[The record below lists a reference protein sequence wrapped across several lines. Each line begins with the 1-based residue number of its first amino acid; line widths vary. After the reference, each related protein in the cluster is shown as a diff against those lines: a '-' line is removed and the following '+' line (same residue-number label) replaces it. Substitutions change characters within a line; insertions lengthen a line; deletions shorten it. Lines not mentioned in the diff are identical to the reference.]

1 MLELRSWNK
10 AEVVFRQGK
19 LRHFLE
25 LNRVQQ
31 GYGLESGRNSKT
43 SYLNTWDFE
52 SLLPLRRT
60 LLILPSPEARSLGG
74 TSSKV
79 VNDKLNSSSWELG
92 SERRKKSCSF

>member
-1 MLELRSWNK
+1 MELRSWNK

-19 LRHFLE
+19 LCHLLE

-31 GYGLESGRNSKT
+31 GYSLEKGKNSKP
-43 SYLNTWDFE
+43 SYLITCDFE

-60 LLILPSPEARSLGG
+60 LLILPRAEARSLGG

>member
-1 MLELRSWNK
+1 MELRSWHK

-19 LRHFLE
+19 LCHLLE
-25 LNRVQQ
+25 LNGVQQ
-31 GYGLESGRNSKT
+31 GYGLENGGNSKT
-43 SYLNTWDFE
+43 SCLNTWDFE

-60 LLILPSPEARSLGG
+60 LLILPRAEARSLGG